1 MNRRRFLALLA
12 VGAPATVVA
21 EKLGLLERARS
32 YFFAPRGG
40 WPDPYVRDPLRHL
53 WVPRR
58 GGHTEYL
65 CQWAVVKARDGNRV
79 LIHSFNNQIGI
90 FNRIAELGGCPRIV
104 ESGVAVDPGFP
115 LENPYLSVDLKAR
128 LSA

>member
-12 VGAPATVVA
+12 VGAPAAVVA
-21 EKLGLLERARS
+21 EKLGLIERARS

-40 WPDPYVRDPLRHL
+40 WPDPYIRDPLRHL

-65 CQWAVVKARDGNRV
+65 CRWAVVKARDGSRV
-79 LIHSFNNQIGI
+79 LIAGNNKVEL
-90 FNRIAELGGCPRIV
+90 FNRIAELGGRPRIV